1 MAAGKFSVAVLGF
14 QQTERVFLN
23 SAFGL
28 SARRTP
34 AFIPF
39 DATQGGAPDVYLVD
53 TKATNAVEVL
63 QRNNANRQRPAI
75 LIGEDNLG
83 LGWPLLGR
91 PLQLTALFKAFD
103 MAIQTAA
110 PNLAKAAPAALAPAR
125 KIQAPEN
132 EARGSLFPKSVL
144 VASPAPAAAPKPRE
158 VAHAEW
164 VLVCD
169 DSSTVREFMR
179 QRLQP
184 YRLNVDYAESGEQA
198 IGLTGTK
205 HYACV
210 FLDVM
215 MPGIDGYQVC
225 KLIKSIK
232 RVNQTAVIMLTG
244 KTSPF
249 DKIRGTMAGCD
260 AYLTKPVNEDKLL
273 EVINRYLPA

>member
-1 MAAGKFSVAVLGF
+1 MQAGKFSVAVLGF

-34 AFIPF
+34 AFVPF
-39 DATQGGAPDVYLVD
+39 DPARGGAPDVYLVD
-53 TKATNAVEVL
+53 TKASEAVQAL
-63 QRNNANRQRPAI
+63 QRNNADRQRPAI

-91 PLQLTALFKAFD
+91 PLQLTALFQAFD
-103 MAIQTAA
+103 KAIQTAT
-110 PNLAKAAPAALAPAR
+110 PNNMAPAVPAPAR
-125 KIQAPEN
+125 KATPAVN
-132 EARGSLFPKSVL
+132 EAR
-144 VASPAPAAAPKPRE
+144 ASHAPRQEHAATAVMVKPKPQE
-158 VAHAEW
+158 TTAAW

-232 RVNQTAVIMLTG
+232 RVNKTAVIMLTG

-273 EVINRYLPA
+273 EVINRYLPD